1 MMGTELVKS
10 ATLAIESALKTCNVA
25 ALREQT
31 PMAQAVILATGM
43 GALRRAMSDELV
55 KEVFMPL
62 QGTALG
68 FITDKDRD
76 GGYPVS
82 VVRDCLI
89 EAMVMGLRPIGN
101 EINIISGRAYAAK
114 SGVARLVQEFPGVSD
129 LVITP
134 GVAQMVGD
142 KGALVPMRASWY
154 FHGEPKVLIRD
165 VEKAPDGTMR
175 DTRVMVRVNS
185 GMGADAIIGKATRK
199 VLKAILDQLTGS
211 VMQIADGET
220 VDTIGEVVTEP
231 TAPLAPPEQDGQ
243 RIKLGRNREQ
253 PKPAEPD
260 TREPGQEG

>member
-1 MMGTELVKS
+1 MGTELVKS
-10 ATLAIESALKTCNVA
+10 ATVAIESALKTCNVA

-43 GALRRAMSDELV
+43 QSLRKAMSDDVVREI
-55 KEVFMPL
+55 FMPL
-62 QGTALG
+62 QGTGLG

-76 GGYPVS
+76 GGYPIP
-82 VVRDCLI
+82 VVRDCII
-89 EAMVMGLRPIGN
+89 ESMVMGLRPVGN
-101 EINIISGRAYAAK
+101 EFNIIAGRAYAAK
-114 SGVARLVQEFPGVSD
+114 AGVARLVQEFPGVSD

-154 FHGEPKVLIRD
+154 FHGEPKALIRD
-165 VEKAPDGTMR
+165 IEKNQDGSMR

-253 PKPAEPD
+253 PKPAE
-260 TREPGQEG
+260 TERSEIGQEG